1 MRCDVLLTQDPKT
14 VYPDTVNT
22 DIEVWREGAAYKKAL
37 VSSGPRDVAKYSVK
51 NGLRHL
57 QKSVMQKERAKERCK
72 KSEAPGQLNG
82 NGLYYMLVFR
92 SFKKVNYEYFTV
104 YSIFFQNSVLDL

>member
-14 VYPDTVNT
+14 VYPDTINT
-22 DIEVWREGAAYKKAL
+22 DIEVWREGTAYKKAL
-37 VSSGPRDVAKYSVK
+37 VSSGPRDVAKYSVR

-57 QKSVMQKERAKERCK
+57 QKTVMHQKERAKEHCR

-82 NGLYYMLVFR
+82 NG
-92 SFKKVNYEYFTV
+92 
-104 YSIFFQNSVLDL
+104 

>member
-51 NGLRHL
+51 EGLRHL
-57 QKSVMQKERAKERCK
+57 QKTVLQKEHAKERCK

-82 NGLYYMLVFR
+82 NGL
-92 SFKKVNYEYFTV
+92 
-104 YSIFFQNSVLDL
+104 